1 MGSVFFDESPLFAHP
16 NSHCRLQSKKL
27 LGTVSVRCV
36 GEHCHLTLLGRKA
49 PAARAIQC
57 RREKP
62 GGSGDPKPGPSDPR
76 HHPPSCPTGPTA
88 PSSPHLLAQC
98 NSPGLLQQLSRTR
111 LKPRSTHSADFFLLF
126 QANGLVQGSSW
137 PGPSSSSSSPPCC
150 RSSPSRCPPV
160 PS

>member
-1 MGSVFFDESPLFAHP
+1 MPGISHSENPLAINIDCSEPKGNQFCYCRMKNKAFSSCKSCVNGLCFFFDESPLFAHP
-16 NSHCRLQSKKL
+16 NNRCRLQSRKL

-49 PAARAIQC
+49 PAARAIQR

-76 HHPPSCPTGPTA
+76 HRPPSCPTGPTA

-98 NSPGLLQQLSRTR
+98 NSPG
-111 LKPRSTHSADFFLLF
+111 AAAAAIEDN
-126 QANGLVQGSSW
+126 A
-137 PGPSSSSSSPPCC
+137 
-150 RSSPSRCPPV
+150 
-160 PS
+160 